1 MKIAIIGPGIMDI
14 PPKGWGAVEV
24 LIEDYRAELTRLGH
38 TVLVVN
44 VPDRASII
52 STVNNWQPDFVH
64 CQYDEF
70 IDVFGQIDCPRRAI
84 TSHFGYIDQIWRF
97 PHYRETIHRK
107 IVADNKT
114 LIFALSGSIAD
125 VYVSDGVD
133 PGRIRIIPNGVNVAA
148 FSWRAAPAL
157 PDRSIYLA
165 KVDFRKRQGIFQDY
179 GLGVDFIGNL
189 APELGR
195 PGFDPSRADYLGEW
209 TREKVF
215 SHLTD
220 YANLLLLSDG
230 EAHPLVCLE
239 AMAAGLGLVLSE
251 FAGANLDLSKP
262 FIDIIPERSIRD
274 RELVKH
280 IVSENRKKSIAQR
293 REIADY
299 AKEFDWT
306 KTVKK
311 YEAELLRI
319 CSTQVAVSSVGSAAK
334 RPKNIAIVTIATGQY
349 FDLFFKELTDSIFER
364 FSPGNNIRIFC
375 FTDQDVRGSS
385 NIRVVHISHSGWPFD
400 TLLRFH
406 MFCSIEDELKSY
418 DNVFYIDVDMIVE
431 RQIDETILTDDFV
444 GVIHPGFAG
453 NENAA
458 TFEVD
463 TSSEAFVPEELRK
476 LYVQGCFFGG
486 KSLPFRY
493 LARLLRDRV
502 ERDLGAGEIAVWH
515 DESHLNW
522 FFTHHPVN
530 ALPPS
535 YAHPEGWKY
544 ETAPVIVHR
553 KKEHDQVRGLSLRG
567 PSASSLLSPAGYQQA
582 QEAFRALFFKSHEKC
597 QRLEILVR
605 EGTREGIGLRTER
618 DALRAERDGLMS
630 ERDGLR
636 AERDGLR
643 SERDGLRVERD
654 GLISKRDRLGAE
666 RDGLHAE
673 RDGLR
678 AERDGLRAERDGL
691 RAERDAV
698 QSERDALQTER
709 DALRNLID
717 TWRRRLRWPLWV
729 RRRLRE
735 LFSRRAS

>member
-1 MKIAIIGPGIMDI
+1 MLSATPLADSRNLGRTMKIAIIGPGIMDI

-38 TVLVVN
+38 AVLVVN
-44 VPDRASII
+44 VPDRASIV

-70 IDVFGQIDCPRRAI
+70 IDVLGQIDCPRRAI

-114 LIFALSGSIAD
+114 LIFALSASIAD

-133 PGRIRIIPNGVNVAA
+133 PSRIRIIPNGVNVAA
-148 FSWRAAPAL
+148 FRWNAAPTL

-165 KVDFRKRQGIFQDY
+165 KVDFRKRQGVFQDY
-179 GLGVDFIGNL
+179 GLGVDFVGNL
-189 APELGR
+189 IPDPAYR
-195 PGFDPSRADYLGEW
+195 PGFDPSRSDYLGEW

-251 FAGANLDLSKP
+251 FAAANLDLSKS
-262 FIDIIPERSIRD
+262 FIDIIPERSIRE
-274 RELVKH
+274 RELVRH

-306 KTVKK
+306 KTVKN
-311 YEAELLRI
+311 YETELLRI
-319 CSTQVAVSSVGSAAK
+319 CSAEVAVCSVGNAVK
-334 RPKNIAIVTIATGQY
+334 RPRNIAIITIATGQY
-349 FDLFFKELTDSIFER
+349 FDLFFNQLADSIFKR

-375 FTDQDVRGSS
+375 FTDRDAAGSS
-385 NIRVVHISHSGWPFD
+385 NTSIVYAPHCGWPFD

-406 MFCSIEDELKSY
+406 MFCSIEDEIKDH
-418 DNVFYIDVDMIVE
+418 DNVFYMDVDMIVE
-431 RQIDETILTDDFV
+431 RAIDEAILTDDFV
-444 GVIHPGFAG
+444 GVIHPGFVG
-453 NENAA
+453 NETAA

-463 TSSEAFVPEELRK
+463 ISSEAFVPEELRK

-493 LARLLRDRV
+493 LARTLRDRV
-502 ERDLGAGEIAVWH
+502 ERDLASGEVAVWH

-522 FFTHHPVN
+522 FFAHHPFS

-544 ETAPVIVHR
+544 ETAPFIVHLR
-553 KKEHDQVRGLSLRG
+553 KKHDQVRGLSSRG
-567 PSASSLLSPAGYQQA
+567 LSASLLLSPERDQQA
-582 QEAFRALFFKSHEKC
+582 EAAFRALYLRSHEKC
-597 QRLEILVR
+597 QRLEVLVR
-605 EGTREGIGLRTER
+605 EGTRDGIRLGAEL
-618 DALRAERDGLMS
+618 DALRAERDGLIS
-630 ERDGLR
+630 DRDRVRAERDGLLGERDTLR

-643 SERDGLRVERD
+643 NEQD
-654 GLISKRDRLGAE
+654 
-666 RDGLHAE
+666 
-673 RDGLR
+673 
-678 AERDGLRAERDGL
+678 
-691 RAERDAV
+691 
-698 QSERDALQTER
+698 T
-709 DALRNLID
+709 LRNLFE
-717 TWRRRLRWPLWV
+717 TWRRRLRWPLWL

-735 LFSRRAS
+735 LLSRRMP